1 MSPSFSESAQSLY
14 LYELTLSTSGPLEDA
29 VLLIPIP
36 CFYNSDSGN
45 NETIINI
52 SQLSFSNINRD
63 NISVTIETVNGV
75 PMLNISADEI
85 TPLYKNR
92 IEPIMIMPGENVSE
106 LPQPTH
112 IYSDRYSEETPS
124 PVRMEI
130 HLFDSSPDH
139 KIDTRMPFG
148 KEPLV
153 MPYRLLRNLS
163 STEDGF
169 YEGYYLSRGS
179 AGYLVEVP
187 FILTYHSD
195 EENVLTIS
203 SELQGINQW
212 WILGWQSNSYHERI
226 SHEFAGEGNGTYLV
240 TGLLATGDGVY

>member
-1 MSPSFSESAQSLY
+1 MY
-14 LYELTLSTSGPLEDA
+14 LYDLTLSTSGPIEDV
-29 VLLIPIP
+29 VLLIPVP

-52 SQLSFSNINRD
+52 SHLSFSNIDQD
-63 NISVTIETVNGV
+63 NISITIETVNGV
-75 PMLNISADEI
+75 PMLNISAESI

-112 IYSDRYSEETPS
+112 IYSDSYSEETPVL
-124 PVRMEI
+124 VRMEI
-130 HLFDSSPDH
+130 HLFDNNPGH
-139 KIDTRMPFG
+139 EIDTRMPIG
-148 KEPLV
+148 KEPLL
-153 MPYRLLRNLS
+153 MPYGFLRNLS

-169 YEGYYLSRGS
+169 YEGYYLSRGTT
-179 AGYLVEVP
+179 GYLVKVP

-195 EENVLTIS
+195 DENVLSIS
-203 SELQGINQW
+203 SEFQGINQW
-212 WILGWQSNSYHERI
+212 FILGWQSNSYHERI
-226 SHEFAGEGNGTYLV
+226 SHEFTGEGNGTYLV